1 MTLWTRDFLLN
12 LKQFSLRKFVVP
24 YVTYFVR
31 LGTNLFAHIFCSIW
45 NISCSWF
52 HASDNKASFR
62 TFEHS
67 TWSKTLSRWLTKGPP
82 VNQIETERKD
92 FMLKYTIGQNRFS
105 FLVSVNKLM
114 LEIIKIANFAN
125 IKHERKKILLTF
137 WSFVKIKSFS
147 DNSFFFLMHSKKQ
160 TYFTE

>member
-1 MTLWTRDFLLN
+1 MILSLWIRYFLLN
-12 LKQFSLRKFVVP
+12 LKQFSLRAFFVP
-24 YVTYFVR
+24 FVTFVLR
-31 LGTNLFAHIFCSIW
+31 LGTNLFANIFCSIRD
-45 NISCSWF
+45 IFCSWF

-147 DNSFFFLMHSKKQ
+147 DNSFFFS
-160 TYFTE
+160 